1 MITTHKIHLHSSH
14 QYTFFVNTYT
24 RLVQITYN
32 GDGKDY
38 TIKYRDPNDYDA
50 VYVIGNDASI
60 DDARCIWRELRGI
73 GYEPITGNE

>member
-1 MITTHKIHLHSSH
+1 MITFKLRVNHNDEYRFS
-14 QYTFFVNTYT
+14 VNTYT

-38 TIKYRDPNDYDA
+38 TIKYRDPNDYAA
-50 VYVIGNDASI
+50 VYVIGNDTSI
-60 DDARCIWRELRGI
+60 EDARCIWRELRGI